1 LPTCRETE
9 HPPVKV
15 SGVTEPHPFPSAATP
30 PSRRGF
36 FGKLATIVIGAIVT
50 VFPFLA
56 GALVVS
62 DPLRRGRGQGGAKF
76 LRVAALDAVPADG
89 APHAYPVIDER
100 QDAWTHYP
108 PEPIGSVFLL
118 RSPGQDGVRCFN
130 AVCPHAGCLIGY
142 LAQKKYFQ
150 CPCHTSAFDL
160 AGTTLTEVSRVSPR
174 DMDSLDCEVRS
185 VDGVAEVWVKFE
197 NFQTGLKEKIPTV

>member
-1 LPTCRETE
+1 M
-9 HPPVKV
+9 
-15 SGVTEPHPFPSAATP
+15 AAV
-30 PSRRGF
+30 
-36 FGKLATIVIGAIVT
+36 AIGGLVT

-62 DPLRRGRGQGGAKF
+62 DPLRKGRREGDRKF
-76 LRVAALDAVPADG
+76 IRVAALDAVPGDG
-89 APHAYPVIDER
+89 APHAFPVIDER

-108 PEPIGSVFLL
+108 PEPVGSVFLI
-118 RSPGQDGVRCFN
+118 RRPGESGVRCFN

-160 AGTTLTEVSRVSPR
+160 DGAILIDVSAVSPR
-174 DMDSLDCEVRS
+174 GMDSLDCEVRT
-185 VDGVAEVWVKFE
+185 VAGVEEVWVKFE